1 MLRKKWVAPLCVL
14 IIIVSVASACS
25 APAQPSGSASDEQ
38 SAAIKSIEPAIEVW
52 VDDNMDDIAEK
63 VGELVTLDFPIA
75 RDIAAEATRRAI
87 LSNLKWKIIE
97 VEESQD
103 NLEYITRVRLTF
115 PLRLELPLVSQEHK
129 VQVDYVLRIRES
141 KVEDS
146 DIDLDSFQME

>member
-1 MLRKKWVAPLCVL
+1 MLLRKWVALLCVL
-14 IIIVSVASACS
+14 IITISAVSACS
-25 APAQPSGSASDEQ
+25 APTQLNGSASDEQ